1 MVRNSEPSGR
11 AMGRRYKRGTARS
24 QVALLPP
31 RIEDDVGAD
40 NPVLAIDVDVDT
52 LDLAKLGFVNA
63 EGGLAPGQPAFDPAL
78 LLKLYL
84 YGYIQR
90 VHSSRRLARE
100 CRRNLEVIWLL
111 EGLTPG
117 YRTIADFRQVNG
129 PALRA
134 ACKDFVVLCK
144 ELDLL
149 GGEVVGI
156 DGSFL
161 NASASDASVV
171 TKRGL
176 EKALKQLELDID
188 ADCQR
193 LDAQDVQEERIPGA
207 LDRACDL
214 PKKIEKR
221 KARQA
226 RMQAQIERM
235 QESGETQICTT
246 DPDARS
252 LSKGQQHTVG
262 YNVQNTVDA
271 KHKLIVHHEV
281 TNDGNDSQ
289 PLAAQA
295 TAAKDVLEVD
305 ELTAL
310 ADAGDSSEEQLAE
323 CERSGIE
330 VDVPIPDKH
339 RAVAAEGRFSGE
351 QFQYVPS
358 ADVYVCPGGQILG
371 PQGKPSRKRGIERT
385 RYTRSAAA
393 CRGCPLKSVCLPEKT
408 PRRQID
414 RSEHA
419 DTIDAH
425 RRRMAANGRERM
437 RQRAGLVEHP
447 FGTLKRWF
455 GWDHFLVRGIEK
467 VRGEMSLM
475 VLGYNLVRVLNV
487 LGLSAFREYC
497 AQRACNGAGAT
508 QTAMAG

>member
-1 MVRNSEPSGR
+1 MAGNSEPSGQT
-11 AMGRRYKRGTARS
+11 MGRRYKQGTARS

-31 RIEDDVGAD
+31 RIEDYVGAD
-40 NPVLAIDVDVDT
+40 NPVLAIDAYIET
-52 LDLAKLGFVNA
+52 LDLAGLGFVNA
-63 EGGLAPGQPAFDPAL
+63 GGDLTPGQPAFDPAI
-78 LLKLYL
+78 LLKLYI
-84 YGYIQR
+84 YGYINR

-117 YRTIADFRQVNG
+117 YRTIADFRKVNG
-129 PALRA
+129 PALRRT
-134 ACKDFVVLCK
+134 CKDFVILCK

-156 DGSFL
+156 DGSFI

-171 TKRGL
+171 TKHGL
-176 EKALKQLELDID
+176 EKALEQLEVDIE
-188 ADCQR
+188 AYCQQ
-193 LDAQDVQEERIPGA
+193 LDAQDVQEEQTPGA
-207 LDRACDL
+207 LDRECDL
-214 PKKIEKR
+214 PNKIEKL

-235 QESGETQICTT
+235 QERGETQICTT

-252 LSKGQQHTVG
+252 LSKGPQHTVG

-289 PLAAQA
+289 QLATQA
-295 TAAKDVLEVD
+295 EAAKEALGVE

-310 ADAGDSSEEQLAE
+310 ADAGDYSEAQLAE

-351 QFQYVPS
+351 QFQSVPS
-358 ADVYVCPGGQILG
+358 ADVDVCPGGQILE
-371 PQGKPSRKRGIERT
+371 PHGKPSRKRGIART

-393 CRGCPLKSVCLPEKT
+393 CRDCPLKSVCLPEKT
-408 PRRQID
+408 PQRQIY

-419 DTIDAH
+419 DTVEAH
-425 RRRMAANGRERM
+425 RRRMAAGGRERM
-437 RQRAGLVEHP
+437 RQRAGLAEHP

-455 GWDHFLVRGIEK
+455 GLPAHQRQCSPSDRHCEFLLQSLERGNDHDGQAVAA
-467 VRGEMSLM
+467 
-475 VLGYNLVRVLNV
+475 NLELLACGRIFGRPSRIRVD
-487 LGLSAFREYC
+487 
-497 AQRACNGAGAT
+497 
-508 QTAMAG
+508 